1 MRIEYS
7 WEDLRPIHPLWYT
20 VLAAQAIG
28 ALANLLMQGATEW
41 FDVIWQGAAVATF
54 FGFIAGLVVQSF
66 LRPGSLSENRPM
78 VAFVGVLAFVFSL
91 LGLFLPFDGGA
102 A

>member
-20 VLAAQAIG
+20 VLAAQVIG
-28 ALANLLMQGATEW
+28 AIFNLLVKGTANW
-41 FDVIWQGAAVATF
+41 FDVVWQGAAVATF
-54 FGFIAGLVVQSF
+54 FGFLAGLVVQSQ
-66 LRPGSLSENRPM
+66 LRPGTISENQSM
-78 VAFVGVLAFVFSL
+78 VVFIGALAFVFL
-91 LGLFLPFDGGA
+91 LAGLFMPLTGGA